1 MQAKNI
7 LQARIAFVIID
18 IQLKI
23 RADDDDGGEAVRMIF
38 FLKYNLSFA

>member
-1 MQAKNI
+1 MQAKKYI
-7 LQARIAFVIID
+7 TEQDCFCIID